1 MFSVSVSVAALA
13 AVLVALAALRLLQKQ
28 TGGRPSVQR
37 LVRCAVIAAVYV
49 VLCLVLAPF
58 SYGAVQVRIAEALCL
73 LPVFGAEY
81 IVGVTLGCFLA
92 NLFGSTILDVVFGT
106 LATLIAA
113 VMTYRLRKIRTK
125 KGLPLAACVPPVLVN
140 AVIVG
145 AEITYIFMPETA
157 SLPVLGFNMLT
168 VGIGEVISV
177 GILGVALVR
186 VIEKTPALKKI
197 FTEW

>member
-1 MFSVSVSVAALA
+1 M
-13 AVLVALAALRLLQKQ
+13 KHN
-28 TGGRPSVQR
+28 TKR
-37 LVRCAVIAAVYV
+37 LVRAALIAGIYV
-49 VLCLVLAPF
+49 ALCLVQQPLA
-58 SYGAVQVRIAEALCL
+58 YGPVQFRVSEALTL
-73 LPVFGAEY
+73 LPIFTPDAVWA
-81 IVGVTLGCFLA
+81 VTVGCFLS
-92 NLFGSTILDVVFGT
+92 NLFSMSPWDMLFGT

>member
-1 MFSVSVSVAALA
+1 MNQN
-13 AVLVALAALRLLQKQ
+13 RH
-28 TGGRPSVQR
+28 R
-37 LVRCAVIAAVYV
+37 LVRNLARMARISLIAAVYV
-49 VLCLVLAPF
+49 VLCIVLQPF
-58 SYGAVQVRIAEALCL
+58 SYGAVQVRVSEALTL
-73 LPVFGAEY
+73 LPLLTPDAVIA
-81 IVGVTLGCFLA
+81 VTIGCFLS
-92 NLFGSTILDVVFGT
+92 NLLSMSPWDMLFGT

-125 KGLPLAACVPPVLVN
+125 KELPLAACVPPVLVN

>member
-1 MFSVSVSVAALA
+1 MNQN
-13 AVLVALAALRLLQKQ
+13 RH
-28 TGGRPSVQR
+28 R
-37 LVRCAVIAAVYV
+37 LVRSLARMARISLIAAVYV
-49 VLCLVLAPF
+49 VLCIVLQPF
-58 SYGAVQVRIAEALCL
+58 SYGAVQVRVSEALTL
-73 LPVFGAEY
+73 LPLLTPDAVIA
-81 IVGVTLGCFLA
+81 VTIGCFLS
-92 NLFGSTILDVVFGT
+92 NLFSMSPWDMLFGT

-113 VMTYRLRKIRTK
+113 VMTYRMRKIRTK
-125 KGLPLAACVPPVLVN
+125 KGLPLAACVPP
-140 AVIVG
+140 VIVG